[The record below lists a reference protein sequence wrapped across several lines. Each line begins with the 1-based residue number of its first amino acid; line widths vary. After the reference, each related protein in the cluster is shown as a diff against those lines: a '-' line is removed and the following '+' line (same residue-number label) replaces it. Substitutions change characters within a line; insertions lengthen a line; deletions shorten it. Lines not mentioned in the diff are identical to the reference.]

1 MKGEIFNRDCRV
13 GSAHSPTNCLCSLT
27 PVQRPLNAMG
37 SRLSLPVVEINA
49 TVVVNIFTLEI
60 AVEDINTE
68 GEAKGLKT
76 AHETLLDKVGWTRPY
91 CFGGAV
97 QKGKFRPVSGFL
109 NGLREG
115 YKAVTEPGYAGHL
128 TAYGTLAAD
137 LEAFKRFTKLKENRE
152 KAQIPEEAVR
162 VALHLAASREHG
174 LKKSS
179 FSMDPLLHAE
189 ILEYL
194 CSFEYPM
201 YDPNA
206 NQQMLQKVLAI
217 KEQYFGEHHWRVAL
231 TLNNLAIACAKL
243 KDPRTHAFLDRA
255 LNNFQEHFGEDHFTV
270 AKTLVNIGNAYHHLG
285 EYEKARD
292 FWDRSRLIAKTW
304 ENLVNVLSDT
314 DKAKDVF
321 ERVLKI
327 QGQHCDQ
334 DQFEPGTTLTNLA
347 NVYGSLGDQSKEK
360 ELLEWALK
368 IDMQHYGTNHYQV
381 AITLTSLGAAYME
394 LGDHDKAK
402 DIFERALNIKL
413 WHFGEDH
420 IQVAIT
426 LHNLA
431 MTHGLLGEYEKAAE
445 ILERVLLVYEDHF
458 GAHRGRC
465 NDVRRA
471 IDWATRSM

>member
-1 MKGEIFNRDCRV
+1 MESRQCREK
-13 GSAHSPTNCLCSLT
+13 
-27 PVQRPLNAMG
+27 Q
-37 SRLSLPVVEINA
+37 LPIVDANA
-49 TVVVNIFTLEI
+49 TVVVNIFTLEV
-60 AVEDINTE
+60 AVEDTSTE

-76 AHETLLDKVGWTRPY
+76 AHETLLDKVGWTRPH

-109 NGLREG
+109 SGLREG
-115 YKAVTEPGYAGHL
+115 YNAVTEPGYAGQL
-128 TAYGTLAAD
+128 TAHGALAAD
-137 LEAFKRFTKLKENRE
+137 TVSEELEAFKKFTKEKENRE

-162 VALHLAASREHG
+162 VALHLAAGREHG

-179 FSMDPLLHAE
+179 FFMDPLLHAE
-189 ILEYL
+189 TLTYL
-194 CSFEYPM
+194 CSFKGGME
-201 YDPNA
+201 DPIA
-206 NQQMLQKVLAI
+206 NQQMLLKVLAI
-217 KEQYFGEHHWRVAL
+217 KERHFGEHHWRVAL
-231 TLNNLAIACAKL
+231 TLNNLSIACAKL
-243 KDPRTHAFLDRA
+243 KDARTHDLLDHA
-255 LNNFQEHFGEDHFTV
+255 LKIFQEHFGEDHFTV
-270 AKTLVNIGNAYHHLG
+270 AKTLVNIGNAYCHLG

-304 ENLVNVLSDT
+304 ENLGNVLSDN

-334 DQFEPGTTLTNLA
+334 DHFEPGTTLTNLG
-347 NVYGSLGDQSKEK
+347 NVYGSLSDQSKEK

-368 IDMQHYGTNHYQV
+368 IDMALYGKDHFRV
-381 AITLTSLGAAYME
+381 AITLTSLGVAYME

-402 DIFERALNIKL
+402 DIFERALNIKV
-413 WHFGEDH
+413 WHYGQGH

-458 GAHRGRC
+458 VAPPGRC

-471 IDWATRSM
+471 IDRATRSMCVS